1 MDLYTWGANRN
12 YVLGF
17 AGDSDRS
24 YPERVNLKR
33 DRASGIEAHGAV
45 RVKDVAMA
53 RLHSA
58 IVTDESKNNVRLCG
72 YGTGGR

>member
-1 MDLYTWGANRN
+1 MDLLTWGANRN

-17 AGDSDRS
+17 AGDSDRTF
-24 YPERVNLKR
+24 PERIALKR
-33 DRASGIEAHGAV
+33 DNARGIQAHEPV
-45 RVKDVAMA
+45 RVRDVAMA

-58 IVTDESKNNVRLCG
+58 IVTDEPKNNVRLCG